1 MANINRDKYLEQL
14 IRKIDNGM
22 IKVITGLRRS
32 GKSYLLN
39 TIFYN
44 YLIQEKKIPSNR
56 IIKFAFDS
64 EKDL

>member
-44 YLIQEKKIPSNR
+44 YLIQEKKIP
-56 IIKFAFDS
+56 
-64 EKDL
+64 